1 MEKRERS
8 RLVISL
14 GSLQVFIG
22 LGAVGGGIM
31 LISDPSGGGIGIPVE
46 LLEGSPFS
54 DYLIPGLV
62 LLTVNGLGSIIGSIM
77 TFRRHRFCRLTAA
90 VLGIFLMA
98 WITIQ
103 VMIFNSIHWVHA
115 TYFTLGLV
123 ELILGI
129 LIRKDLNK
137 KFQGIIHN

>member
-8 RLVISL
+8 CSVIIL

-31 LISDPSGGGIGIPVE
+31 LISDPSGGGLGIPVE

-62 LLTVNGLGSIIGSIM
+62 LLAFNGFGSVFGSIL
-77 TFRRHRFCRLTAA
+77 TFRRHRFCSLTAA
-90 VLGIFLMA
+90 ALGVFLMA
-98 WITIQ
+98 WIVVQ

>member
-1 MEKRERS
+1 MQKS
-8 RLVISL
+8 KKSLLLIIL
-14 GSLQVFIG
+14 GSLQIFIG

-46 LLEGSPFS
+46 LLEGSPLS

-62 LLTVNGLGSIIGSIM
+62 LLTVNGFGSIIGSIM
-77 TFRRHRFCRLTAA
+77 TFRRHRFCSITASA
-90 VLGIFLMA
+90 LGVFLMV
-98 WITIQ
+98 WISIQ
-103 VMIFNSIHWVHA
+103 VFIFNSIHWVHA
-115 TYFTLGLV
+115 TYFTFGLI

-129 LIRKDLNK
+129 LVRKDLNK